1 MATWSTKY
9 ASSAAVNLV
18 VTATES
24 EVNIANNT
32 SKVTVTVQLKSS
44 ANQTAWNG
52 YSQSLSVRIDGV
64 SVGSKSFTY
73 SIPAWGTATLGTYS
87 RVVPHNS
94 DGTKTARI
102 QVSASGGG
110 DSGSIDK
117 NLGLTTIARASEVS
131 LTPSTV
137 NFGEVVRIK
146 VHKKSSGFTST
157 VKVSWGSG
165 TTVLWNKISWTEGDW
180 TLPREWAPPNG
191 TTGWGRI
198 IVDTYNGTTLVGT
211 KEARINGSVPNNAT
225 FNPTANAPTFAEK
238 NTKVSTGM
246 SGVWVSGQSKVEY
259 KATFTTRVNATAK
272 SAVFRVVHNG
282 KTYNHT
288 ATISGTTATFTD
300 SIGGSGAHSVQLV
313 LTDSRG
319 RVATSSA
326 SSFTAVAYSPPRL
339 TVASANRSASSATS
353 LLVSVTATGSSVS
366 AKNTMTLKIYTK
378 PVSSLTWTH
387 KHTVT
392 STNGSIKLTNHVLT
406 GYAETTSF
414 DVQFELYDELTGS
427 IYSETTIGTTK
438 VLMDAYRDWG
448 MGIGRMYDPN
458 LGGSLQ
464 VGGNIYF
471 NSMVVDSTDTG
482 WLGSETLLNGFTGY
496 IRFRR
501 YGKLVHVRG
510 AHLKSFPDGRQT
522 YGVQIFSLPA
532 QFRPQYDFYAN
543 GVPSP
548 SYTSYPEQHTSVIT
562 IDVNGSVVVQRSFST
577 NNMFLFDF
585 TYSAI

>member
-1 MATWSTKY
+1 MATWNIKY
-9 ASSAAVNLV
+9 ASSSAVDLV

-24 EVNIANNT
+24 DVNIANNT

-52 YSQSLSVRIDGV
+52 YSQSLSVSIDGV

-87 RVVPHNS
+87 RVVTHNS

-137 NFGEVVRIK
+137 NFGDVVRIK

-157 VKVSWGSG
+157 VKVSWNTG
-165 TTVLWNKISWTEGDW
+165 TTVLWDKISWTEGDW

-198 IVDTYNGTTLVGT
+198 LVDTYNGTTLVGT
-211 KEARINGSVPNNAT
+211 KEARINGTVPNNAT
-225 FNPTANAPTFAEK
+225 FNPTANAPTFTEK

-246 SGVWVSGQSKVEY
+246 AGVWVAGQSKIEY

-378 PVSSLTWTH
+378 PVTSSTWTH

-392 STNGSIKLTNHVLT
+392 STNGSITLTNHTFT
-406 GYAETTSF
+406 GYSETNAF
-414 DVQFELYDELTGS
+414 DVQFEVYDELTNS
-427 IYSETTIGTTK
+427 IYSETTVSTTK

-448 MGIGRMYDPN
+448 IGIGKMFDPN
-458 LGGSLQ
+458 MGGSLQ
-464 VGGNIYF
+464 VGGGIIF
-471 NSMVVDSTDTG
+471 NNMIVDTTDTG
-482 WLGSETLLNGFTGY
+482 WIGSESLLNGFTGY

-501 YGKLVHVRG
+501 YGKLIHVRG
-510 AHLKSFPDGRQT
+510 AYQKSFPDGRQMS
-522 YGVQIFSLPA
+522 GQQIFSLPVE
-532 QFRPQYDFYAN
+532 FRPQYDFYAN

-548 SYTSYPEQHTSVIT
+548 SYTIYPEQHSSVMT
-562 IDVNGSVVVQRSFST
+562 VAVNGSVAVQRTYHT
-577 NNMFLFDF
+577 NNMYIFDF